1 MNIKDF
7 SYIAAVV
14 DYGSYS
20 KAAEALYLSQPSLS
34 AYIRGLEKQLG
45 IRFFKNDRTSLTS
58 EGELYLSYAR
68 QIIDLDRQLMNDLE
82 QMQRIKSQHFLI
94 GITLGRGDQYL
105 DTLYYMLNQPNS
117 AFSAAFSMDTSR
129 SLIQKVLSGELDLIL
144 LNDPM
149 DTKTLSCQTIFT
161 DRLLLAVPNHHP
173 AVQRAYAVPGSKY
186 RHLPAEALRELPYIL
201 FPKGRNMRTVF
212 DTFCEHMNIVPQ
224 IVQEV
229 LSVRSACRLVSRG
242 LGATLLF
249 DIPQEL
255 SYLGEDA
262 DCYYVD
268 TEDLNVDFVIAY
280 DKKRPLER
288 ACSKVMKE
296 IKDTINSLP

>member
-14 DYGSYS
+14 DHGSYS

-45 IRFFKNDRTSLTS
+45 IRFFHHDRTTLTP

-68 QIIDLDRQLMNDLE
+68 QIIDLDTRLMNDLE
-82 QMQRIKSQHFLI
+82 QMQRIKNQQFLI
-94 GITLGRGDQYL
+94 GITLGRSDQYL
-105 DTLYYMLNQPNS
+105 DTLYYALNQQNS
-117 AFSAAFSMDTSR
+117 VFSVNFCIDTSKN
-129 SLIQKVLSGELDLIL
+129 LVQKVLSGELDLIL

-149 DTKTLSCQTIFT
+149 NTKTLSCQTIFT
-161 DRLLLAVPNHHP
+161 DRLLLAVNNQHP
-173 AVQRAYAVPGSKY
+173 AVQKAYTVPGSKY
-186 RHLPAEALRELPYIL
+186 RHLPAEALCDLSYIL
-201 FPKGRNMRTVF
+201 FPKGRNMRTIF
-212 DTFCEHMNIVPQ
+212 DTFCKHMEITPK

-255 SYLGEDA
+255 SYLGKEA

-280 DKKRPLER
+280 DKKRPVER
-288 ACSKVMKE
+288 ACNKVIKE
-296 IKDTINSLP
+296 IKDTINSMP

>member
-7 SYIAAVV
+7 SYVAAVV
-14 DYGSYS
+14 EYGSYS

-45 IRFFKNDRTSLTS
+45 IRFFKNDRTTLTA

-68 QIIDLDRQLMNDLE
+68 QIIDLDTRLMKDLA

-105 DTLYYMLNQPNS
+105 DTLYYMLNQPDS
-117 AFSAAFSMDTSR
+117 AFSATFRIDTSQN
-129 SLIQKVLSGELDLIL
+129 LIRKVLSGELDLIL

-149 DTKTLSCQTIFT
+149 DTKNMSYQTIFA
-161 DRLLLAVPNHHP
+161 DRLILAIHNHHP
-173 AVQRAYAVPGSKY
+173 ATQKAYTVPGSKY
-186 RHLPAEALRELPYIL
+186 RYLPAEALCELPYIL

-212 DTFCEHMNIVPQ
+212 DTFCKHMNITPQ

-255 SYLGEDA
+255 SYLTGEA

-268 TEDLNVDFVIAY
+268 TEDLNVDFVVAY
-280 DKKRPLER
+280 DKKRPIER
-288 ACSKVMKE
+288 ACSKVIKE
-296 IKDTINSLP
+296 IKDSINSMS